1 MKEHEQ
7 YKKCFMEYKQNI
19 QDIEKLS
26 CELIQDKKDDVDVYD
41 KAYIINQKA
50 HEILRTINAYF

>member
-1 MKEHEQ
+1 MKKHEQ
-7 YKKCFMEYKQNI
+7 YKKCFKQYKQNI
-19 QDIEKLS
+19 EDIEKLS
-26 CELIQDKKDDVDVYD
+26 CELIQDKDDVDVYD